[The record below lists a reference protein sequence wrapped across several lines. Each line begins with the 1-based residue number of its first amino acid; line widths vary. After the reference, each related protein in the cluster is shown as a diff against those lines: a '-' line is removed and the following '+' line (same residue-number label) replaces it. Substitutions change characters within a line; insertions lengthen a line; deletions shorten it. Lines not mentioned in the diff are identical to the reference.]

1 MDEQRMAANSRAAGS
16 LLIIGG
22 HEDKTGECLILRRF
36 IEMAGGR
43 DSRIAVIAAAAGQPQ
58 LVGNEYR
65 ELFAGLGAAA
75 VSILAIADRET
86 AARQEL
92 AAVIAQATGIFFTGG
107 DQLRVTSMLGGTAV
121 DAAIWAAFAQGAVIA
136 GTSAGAAVMSETM
149 IVAGNS
155 NDAPKKSSLIMAQ
168 GMGFLREGVVDQHF
182 AQRGRI
188 NRLLEAV
195 AQNPRILGIGI
206 DEDTALIVG
215 ADRICRVI
223 GSQTVTIIDGKSIV
237 YSNISESNRYQPLAI
252 SNVLLHIL
260 PAGFGFDLHLRLP
273 LQLPASCQGGA

>member
-1 MDEQRMAANSRAAGS
+1 MSDKGQTNNGKEAGS

-22 HEDKTGECLILRRF
+22 HEDKSGDCLILRKF
-36 IEMAGGR
+36 IDMAGGR
-43 DSRIAVIAAAAGQPQ
+43 DSRIVIVATATDQPR

-65 ELFAGLGAAA
+65 DLFSVLGAATVTIMA
-75 VSILAIADRET
+75 VNEREIANQREQ
-86 AARQEL
+86 ADL
-92 AAVIAQATGIFFTGG
+92 IKQATGIFFTGG
-107 DQLRVTSMLGGTAV
+107 DQLRITSILGGSAV
-121 DAAIWAAFAQGAVIA
+121 EAAIRIALAQGAVIG
-136 GTSAGAAVMSETM
+136 GTSAGAAIMSETM

-155 NDAPKKSSLIMAQ
+155 NDTPKKSALIMAQ
-168 GMGFLREGVVDQHF
+168 GMGFLSEGVVDQHF

-195 AQNPRILGIGI
+195 AQNPHVLGIGI

-215 ADRICRVI
+215 PGRMCEVI
-223 GSQTVTIIDGKSIV
+223 GSQTVTIIDGKNII

-260 PAGFGFDLHLRLP
+260 PSGFGFDLNLRLP
-273 LQLPASCQGGA
+273 MQLAAN

>member
-1 MDEQRMAANSRAAGS
+1 MDDTTGATQKQSGS

-22 HEDKTGECLILRRF
+22 HEDKAGDCLILRHF
-36 IEMAGGR
+36 IDMAGGR
-43 DSRIAVIAAAAGQPQ
+43 DSRIVVIATATDQPR

-65 ELFAGLGAAA
+65 DLFSSLGAAA
-75 VSILAIADRET
+75 VSILAINDRET
-86 AARQEL
+86 ANQRE
-92 AAVIAQATGIFFTGG
+92 QADIIKQASGIFFTGG
-107 DQLRVTSMLGGTAV
+107 DQLRITSILGGS
-121 DAAIWAAFAQGAVIA
+121 AIDGAIRNAFLQGAVIG

-155 NDAPKKSSLIMAQ
+155 NDTPKKSALIMAQ
-168 GMGFLREGVVDQHF
+168 GMGFLAEGVVDQHF

-195 AQNPRILGIGI
+195 AQNPHVLGIGI
-206 DEDTALIVG
+206 DEDTAIVVG
-215 ADRICRVI
+215 PDRICQVI
-223 GSQTVTIIDGKSIV
+223 GSQTVTIIDGKNII

-260 PAGFGFDLHLRLP
+260 PAGFGFDLNSRLP
-273 LQLPASCQGGA
+273 MQFAK

>member
-1 MDEQRMAANSRAAGS
+1 MSDKGQPNNSKEAGS

-22 HEDKTGECLILRRF
+22 HEDKIGECLILRRF
-36 IEMAGGR
+36 IDMAGGR
-43 DSRIAVIAAAAGQPQ
+43 DSRIVVVATATDQPR

-65 ELFAGLGAAA
+65 ELFSGLGAAA
-75 VSILAIADRET
+75 VTIMAVNNWEIANQ
-86 AARQEL
+86 QEQ
-92 AAVIAQATGIFFTGG
+92 ADVIKQATGIFFTGG
-107 DQLRVTSMLGGTAV
+107 DQLRITSILGGSAV
-121 DAAIWAAFAQGAVIA
+121 EAAIRIALAQGAVIG
-136 GTSAGAAVMSETM
+136 GTSAGAAIMSETM

-155 NDAPKKSSLIMAQ
+155 NDTPKKSSLIMAQ
-168 GMGFLREGVVDQHF
+168 GMGFLSEGVVDQHF

-195 AQNPRILGIGI
+195 AQNPHVLGIGI

-215 ADRICRVI
+215 PGRMCEVI
-223 GSQTVTIIDGKSIV
+223 GSQTVTIIDGKNII

-260 PAGFGFDLHLRLP
+260 PSGFGFDLNLRLP
-273 LQLPASCQGGA
+273 MQLAAN